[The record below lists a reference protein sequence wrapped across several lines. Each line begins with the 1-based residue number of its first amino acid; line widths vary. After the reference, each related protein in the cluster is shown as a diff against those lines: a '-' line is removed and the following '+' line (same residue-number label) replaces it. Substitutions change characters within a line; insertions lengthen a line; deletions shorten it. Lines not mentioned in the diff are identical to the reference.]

1 MRRQLRL
8 DLSSNTSTIFHCLPS
23 AYFCTGLMEVDFFFF
38 SLWEK
43 RKKYI
48 QGLYFLLRKLSVLYM
63 CINDY
68 YIVNVHKFAGV

>member
-38 SLWEK
+38 FPLGKEEKIHPRSLFSS
-43 RKKYI
+43 KKAV
-48 QGLYFLLRKLSVLYM
+48 S
-63 CINDY
+63 
-68 YIVNVHKFAGV
+68 IVYVYK